1 MRRPAPSPNQPNL
14 MLRVNDLKQYD
25 YCPRVVYYQYVMPVE
40 RKATFKMEHGKS
52 AEARLDELECRR
64 GVRRYGLP
72 DGQRHFHMWLTSENL
87 GLSGKLDLL
96 IESSTGWYPA
106 DFKETTGPA
115 RSNHLLQ
122 LCGYAMLV
130 EEAYQCSVPRGFIYL
145 IPGNRIEPVEMT
157 DELRAE
163 TLGALDRIREM
174 IVLQRVPEATEVRAR
189 CTDCEYR
196 NYCGDVF

>member
-1 MRRPAPSPNQPNL
+1 MPAPNLNHPKL

-25 YCPRVVYYQYVMPVE
+25 YCPRVVYYYYVMPVE

-52 AEARLDELECRR
+52 TEERLDALEQRR

-72 DGQRHFHMWLTSENL
+72 DGRRHFHVWLTSDIL

-96 IESSTGWYPA
+96 IESSTGWYPV

-115 RSNHLLQ
+115 RSNHFLQ

-130 EEAYQCSVPRGFIYL
+130 EEAYRGPVSRGFIYL
-145 IPGNRIEPVEMT
+145 IPGDRVEPVELT
-157 DELRAE
+157 DELRSE
-163 TLGALDRIREM
+163 TFAALDRIREM
-174 IVLQRVPEATEVRAR
+174 ILSQRVPDATEVRAR

>member
-1 MRRPAPSPNQPNL
+1 

-52 AEARLDELECRR
+52 AEARLDALERRR
-64 GVRRYGLP
+64 GVRRYKLP
-72 DGQRHFHMWLTSENL
+72 DGQRHFHVWLTSDTL

-96 IESSTGWYPA
+96 IESSTGWYPV

-145 IPGNRIEPVEMT
+145 IPGNRIEPVELT

-163 TLGALDRIREM
+163 TLRALDRIQEM
-174 IVLQRVPEATEVRAR
+174 ILLQRVPEATEVRAR

>member
-1 MRRPAPSPNQPNL
+1 
-14 MLRVNDLKQYD
+14 MLRVNDLKQYE
-25 YCPRVVYYQYVMPVE
+25 YCPRVVFYQYVMPVE

-52 AEARLDELECRR
+52 AEARLDMLEQRR
-64 GVRRYGLP
+64 GVQRYGLP
-72 DGQRHFHMWLTSENL
+72 DGERRFHVWLSSSVL

-96 IESSTGWYPA
+96 IESSTGRYPV
-106 DFKETTGPA
+106 DFKETTGPV

-130 EEAYQCSVPRGFIYL
+130 EEAYHHPVPRGFIYL
-145 IPGNRIEPVEMT
+145 IPTNSIEPVEMT
-157 DELRAE
+157 DELRAK
-163 TLGALDRIREM
+163 TVVALDRIREM
-174 IVLQRVPEATEVRAR
+174 ILSQRVPAATEVSSR

>member
-1 MRRPAPSPNQPNL
+1 MPTPSQLKL

-52 AEARLDELECRR
+52 TEARLDALEQRR
-64 GVRRYGLP
+64 GVHRYGLP
-72 DGQRHFHMWLTSENL
+72 DGRRHFHVWLTSEMR

-96 IESSTGWYPA
+96 IESSSGWYPV
-106 DFKETTGPA
+106 DFKETTGPV

-122 LCGYAMLV
+122 LCGYALLV
-130 EEAYQCSVPRGFIYL
+130 EEAYRCSVTQGFIYL
-145 IPGNRIEPVEMT
+145 IPGNRVEPIALT
-157 DELRAE
+157 DELK
-163 TLGALDRIREM
+163 TLALSALDRIREM
-174 IVLQRVPEATEVRAR
+174 IIAQRVPEPTPIRAR
-189 CTDCEYR
+189 CPDCEYR

>member
-1 MRRPAPSPNQPNL
+1 MPAPNL
-14 MLRVNDLKQYD
+14 NHPKLTLRVNDLKQYD

-52 AEARLDELECRR
+52 AEERLDELELRR

-72 DGQRHFHMWLTSENL
+72 DGQRHFHVWLTSEGL

-96 IESSTGWYPA
+96 IESSTGWYPV

-115 RSNHLLQ
+115 RSNHILQ
-122 LCGYAMLV
+122 LCGYALLV
-130 EEAYQCSVPRGFIYL
+130 EEVYRCPVPRGFIYL
-145 IPGNRIEPVEMT
+145 IPGNRVESVELT
-157 DELRAE
+157 DGLKSE
-163 TLGALDRIREM
+163 TLGTLGLIREM
-174 IVLQRVPEATEVRAR
+174 IVSQRVPEATELRAR

>member
-1 MRRPAPSPNQPNL
+1 MLVKPKL

-40 RKATFKMEHGKS
+40 RKATFKMEHGQS
-52 AEARLDELECRR
+52 AEAHIDELERR
-64 GVRRYGLP
+64 RTLRRYALP
-72 DGQRHFHMWLTSENL
+72 DGHRHFHVWLTSEEL

-96 IESSTGWYPA
+96 IESSSGWFPV
-106 DFKETTGPA
+106 DFKETIGPV

-122 LCGYAMLV
+122 LCGYSLLV
-130 EEAYQCSVPRGFIYL
+130 EEAHHCTVTEGFIYL
-145 IPGNRIEPVEMT
+145 IPGNRIGRVAIT
-157 DELRAE
+157 DQLRAE
-163 TLGALDRIREM
+163 TVAALDCIRDM
-174 IVLQRVPEATEVRAR
+174 VLLQRVPGPTPVIAR

>member
-1 MRRPAPSPNQPNL
+1 MPAPNLKHPKL

-52 AEARLDELECRR
+52 AEARLDELERRR

-72 DGQRHFHMWLTSENL
+72 DGQRHFHAWLTSELL

-96 IESSTGWYPA
+96 IESSSGWYPV

-115 RSNHLLQ
+115 HSNHFRQ
-122 LCGYAMLV
+122 LCGYALLV
-130 EEAYQCSVPRGFIYL
+130 EEAYQRPVARGFIYL
-145 IPGNRIEPVEMT
+145 IPTNSVEPVEMT
-157 DELRAE
+157 DELRSN
-163 TLGALDRIREM
+163 TLVALDRIREM
-174 IVLQRVPEATEVRAR
+174 IVSQRVPAATEVRAR

>member
-1 MRRPAPSPNQPNL
+1 MPDPNLNHPKL

-40 RKATFKMEHGKS
+40 RKVTFKMEHGKS
-52 AEARLDELECRR
+52 AEARLDALEQRR

-72 DGQRHFHMWLTSENL
+72 DGQRHFHVWLMSEIL

-96 IESSTGWYPA
+96 IESSTGWYPV
-106 DFKETTGPA
+106 DFKETSGPA
-115 RSNHLLQ
+115 RSNHFLQ
-122 LCGYAMLV
+122 LCGYALLV
-130 EEAYQCSVPRGFIYL
+130 EEAYQRPVARGFIYL
-145 IPGNRIEPVEMT
+145 IPPNSVEPVEMT
-157 DELRAE
+157 VELRSN
-163 TLGALDRIREM
+163 TLVALDRIREM
-174 IVLQRVPEATEVRAR
+174 IVSQRVPAATEVRGR

>member
-1 MRRPAPSPNQPNL
+1 

-52 AEARLDELECRR
+52 AEARLDELERR
-64 GVRRYGLP
+64 RTLQRYALP
-72 DGQRHFHMWLTSENL
+72 DGRRHFHVWLSSEAL

-96 IESSTGWYPA
+96 IESSSGWYPV

-115 RSNHLLQ
+115 RQNHLLQ
-122 LCGYAMLV
+122 LCGYALLV
-130 EEAYQCSVPRGFIYL
+130 EEAYRCTVSQGFIYL
-145 IPGNRIEPVEMT
+145 IPGNRVEPIALT
-157 DELRAE
+157 DHLKGE
-163 TLGALDRIREM
+163 ALCVLDQARDM
-174 IVLQRVPEATEVRAR
+174 ILSQRVPDPTAVRAR
-189 CTDCEYR
+189 CPDCEYR

>member
-1 MRRPAPSPNQPNL
+1 MTTPKLNHPKL

-52 AEARLDELECRR
+52 AETRLDALEQRR

-72 DGQRHFHMWLTSENL
+72 DGQRHFHVWLISDIL

-96 IESSTGWYPA
+96 IESSTGWYPV

-122 LCGYAMLV
+122 LCGYALLV
-130 EEAYQCSVPRGFIYL
+130 EETYQCSVAGGFIYL
-145 IPGNRIEPVEMT
+145 IPGNRIEPVELT
-157 DELRAE
+157 DELRTD
-163 TLGALDRIREM
+163 TLNALDRIREM
-174 IVLQRVPEATEVRAR
+174 ILLQRVPEATEFRAR

>member
-1 MRRPAPSPNQPNL
+1 
-14 MLRVNDLKQYD
+14 MLRVNDLKQYN

-40 RKATFKMEHGKS
+40 RKTTFKMEHGKS
-52 AEARLDELECRR
+52 AEERLDELERRR

-72 DGQRHFHMWLTSENL
+72 DGRRHFHVWLTSEIL

-96 IESSTGWYPA
+96 IESSTGWYPV

-115 RSNHLLQ
+115 RSNHFLQ
-122 LCGYAMLV
+122 LCGYAVLV
-130 EEAYQCSVPRGFIYL
+130 EEAYQCSVPQGFIYL
-145 IPGNRIEPVEMT
+145 IPGNRIEPVELT
-157 DELRAE
+157 DKLRAE
-163 TLGALDRIREM
+163 TLGALDHIREM
-174 IVLQRVPEATEVRAR
+174 ILLQRVPEATEVRAR

>member
-1 MRRPAPSPNQPNL
+1 

-52 AEARLDELECRR
+52 AEARLDALEQRR
-64 GVRRYGLP
+64 GVHRYGLP
-72 DGQRHFHMWLTSENL
+72 DGQRHFHVWLTSETL

-96 IESSTGWYPA
+96 IESSSGWYPV
-106 DFKETTGPA
+106 DFKETTGPV

-122 LCGYAMLV
+122 LCGYALLV
-130 EEAYQCSVPRGFIYL
+130 EEAYRCSVVQGFIYL
-145 IPGNRIEPVEMT
+145 IPVNRVEPIELTEQHK
-157 DELRAE
+157 AE
-163 TLGALDRIREM
+163 TLNALAHIRAM
-174 IVLQRVPEATEVRAR
+174 IVSQRIPEPTDVRAR
-189 CTDCEYR
+189 CPDCEYR

>member
-1 MRRPAPSPNQPNL
+1 

-52 AEARLDELECRR
+52 AEERLDELERRR

-72 DGQRHFHMWLTSENL
+72 DGRRHFHVWLTSELL

-96 IESSTGWYPA
+96 IESSTGWYPV

-115 RSNHLLQ
+115 RSNHFLQ
-122 LCGYAMLV
+122 LCGYALLV
-130 EEAYQCSVPRGFIYL
+130 EEAYQCPVARGFIYL
-145 IPGNRIEPVEMT
+145 IPTNSVEPVEMT
-157 DELRAE
+157 DELQSN
-163 TLGALDRIREM
+163 TLVALDRIREM
-174 IVLQRVPEATEVRAR
+174 IVSQRVPTATEVRAR

>member
-1 MRRPAPSPNQPNL
+1 

-52 AEARLDELECRR
+52 AEARIDTLEQRR
-64 GVRRYGLP
+64 TVQRYGMP
-72 DGQRHFHMWLTSENL
+72 DGRRHFHVWLVSDAL

-96 IESSTGWYPA
+96 IESSSGWYPV
-106 DFKETTGPA
+106 DFKETTGSVH
-115 RSNHLLQ
+115 SNHLLQ
-122 LCGYAMLV
+122 LCGYALLV
-130 EEAYQCSVPRGFIYL
+130 EEAYQCAVSLGFIYL
-145 IPGNRIEPVEMT
+145 IPGNRVEPVELT
-157 DELRAE
+157 EELKSGALR
-163 TLGALDRIREM
+163 ALDRIREM
-174 IVLQRVPEATEVRAR
+174 IQSQRVPDATEVRAR

>member
-1 MRRPAPSPNQPNL
+1 
-14 MLRVNDLKQYD
+14 VNDLKQYD

-52 AEARLDELECRR
+52 AEERLDELEQRR

-72 DGQRHFHMWLTSENL
+72 DGRRHFHVWLTSEPL

-96 IESSTGWYPA
+96 IESSTGCYPV

-115 RSNHLLQ
+115 RANHVLQ
-122 LCGYAMLV
+122 LCGYALLV
-130 EEAYQCSVPRGFIYL
+130 EQAYQRPVARGFIDL
-145 IPGNRIEPVEMT
+145 IPGNHVEPIELT
-157 DELRAE
+157 GGLRSDMFA
-163 TLGALDRIREM
+163 ALDHIREM
-174 IVLQRVPEATEVRAR
+174 IRSQRMPRATEVRAR

>member
-1 MRRPAPSPNQPNL
+1 MKMPVPNLNRPKL

-25 YCPRVVYYQYVMPVE
+25 YCPRVVYYQYVMPLE

-52 AEARLDELECRR
+52 AETHIDALEQRR
-64 GVRRYGLP
+64 TVQRYGMP
-72 DGQRHFHMWLTSENL
+72 DGRRHFHVWLTSEVL

-96 IESSTGWYPA
+96 IESSTGWFPV

-115 RSNHLLQ
+115 RSNHILQ

-130 EEAYQCSVPRGFIYL
+130 EEVYQCPVPRGFIYL
-145 IPGNRIEPVEMT
+145 IPGNRIEPVEFT
-157 DELRAE
+157 DELRSE
-163 TLGALDRIREM
+163 TFAALDNIREM
-174 IVLQRVPEATEVRAR
+174 IRSQRVPEATEVRAR

-196 NYCGDVF
+196 NYCGDVS

>member
-1 MRRPAPSPNQPNL
+1 MPTPNLHHPKL

-52 AEARLDELECRR
+52 AEARLDALEQRR

-72 DGQRHFHMWLTSENL
+72 DGRRHFHVWLTSEVL

-96 IESSTGWYPA
+96 IESSTGWYPV

-115 RSNHLLQ
+115 RPNHFVQ
-122 LCGYAMLV
+122 LCGYALLV
-130 EEAYQCSVPRGFIYL
+130 EEAYQCPVARGFIYL
-145 IPGNRIEPVEMT
+145 TPTNGIEPVEMT
-157 DELRAE
+157 DELRFQ
-163 TLGALDRIREM
+163 TLIAADRIRDM
-174 IVLQRVPEATEVRAR
+174 IFSQRVPEATEVRAR